1 MKVNKI
7 MRKVRGK
14 FEEYDTIAHLC
25 WWPDTDEGRES
36 AVSFLEA
43 VAADVRGAISA
54 LKGEEG

>member
-25 WWPDTDEGRES
+25 WWPNTGEGRKS
-36 AVSFLEA
+36 AVAFLEA
-43 VAADVRGAISA
+43 VDAYVRATISA
-54 LKGEEG
+54 LKDGED